1 MNVGVVILLFISIIS
16 VLLAFRLF
24 LWFVKQDGMWNK
36 IAVVATIL
44 VIIGIIGI
52 WLLLFYFKS
61 IIC

>member
-1 MNVGVVILLFISIIS
+1 MNVGVLILLFISIIS

-36 IAVVATIL
+36 IAAVATIL